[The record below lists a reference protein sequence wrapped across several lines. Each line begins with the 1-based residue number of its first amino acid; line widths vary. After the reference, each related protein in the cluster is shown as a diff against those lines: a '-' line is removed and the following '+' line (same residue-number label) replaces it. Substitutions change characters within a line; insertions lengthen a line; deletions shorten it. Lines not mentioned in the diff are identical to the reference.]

1 MQAFTNKKLSGG
13 GMRKGWLILTLLLLS
28 ACDNSPTAGNQFSP
42 LPQTRAEAEQLRQ
55 LSLKTT
61 AGERHLSDFDNQLLL
76 LFFGFSHCPDIC
88 PTTLMNVSKAL
99 QQLPAETIRQVQP
112 LFITVDPERDSIDE
126 LRPYT
131 RHFHTAI
138 IGVQPDAEQL
148 QQLTKFFGIY
158 YRKVVQE
165 GALEYSMDHSAQLL
179 LSSSYGQMLGVLDP
193 HMPADELAQWIQG
206 AVARLHD

>member
-1 MQAFTNKKLSGG
+1 ML
-13 GMRKGWLILTLLLLS
+13 KGWLILTLLLLS

>member
-1 MQAFTNKKLSGG
+1 ML
-13 GMRKGWLILTLLLLS
+13 KGWLILTLLLLS

-193 HMPADELAQWIQG
+193 HMPAEELAQWIQG

>member
-1 MQAFTNKKLSGG
+1 ML
-13 GMRKGWLILTLLLLS
+13 KGWLILTLLLLS

-148 QQLTKFFGIY
+148 QKLTKFFGIY

>member
-13 GMRKGWLILTLLLLS
+13 GMLKGWLILTLLLLS

>member
-1 MQAFTNKKLSGG
+1 
-13 GMRKGWLILTLLLLS
+13 MRKGWLILTLLLLS

-138 IGVQPDAEQL
+138 IGVQPNAEQL

>member
-1 MQAFTNKKLSGG
+1 
-13 GMRKGWLILTLLLLS
+13 MRKGWLILTLLLLS
-28 ACDNSPTAGNQFSP
+28 ACDNSPTTGNQFSP

-76 LFFGFSHCPDIC
+76 MFFGFSHCPDIC

>member
-1 MQAFTNKKLSGG
+1 
-13 GMRKGWLILTLLLLS
+13 MRKGWLILTLLLLS